1 MGHSMTESYEQWK
14 RRELR
19 AALQRLKLEDRL
31 PESYDDGRP
40 SVHRELRAALQR
52 LKLEDRLPESYDD
65 GRPSVHKYSVKGD
78 PLLKRLWQFHR
89 EK

>member
-40 SVHRELRAALQR
+40 SL
-52 LKLEDRLPESYDD
+52 
-65 GRPSVHKYSVKGD
+65 HKYSVKGD
-78 PLLKRLWQFHR
+78 PLLKRLRQFHR